1 MICKKPIE
9 ILFYQSNLNAILF
22 EIETEYELHI
32 STWLGYEQHSQQE
45 IAGMADLSY
54 KVFED
59 VFASSKEDVYALV
72 NHWDLRRDVYMLNQF
87 EAYKNG
93 SFESRIFV
101 DETQEVEKTQISFN
115 TTINAINYKN
125 ILRKFL
131 ERDYDDENQINSRI
145 FFVHPKR
152 KMYFLYFDSMI
163 MVGSD
168 HLDPIATLFYKY
180 KDYIHPNIKKQF
192 FELLKK

>member
-1 MICKKPIE
+1 MQFIK
-9 ILFYQSNLNAILF
+9 NLNAIFF
-22 EIETEYELHI
+22 EIEAKYEIGI
-32 STWLGYEQHSQQE
+32 STWLGSSKHTKEEFELMYET
-45 IAGMADLSY
+45 LLN
-54 KVFED
+54 VFED
-59 VFASSKEDVYALV
+59 VFDSSSESLSVIV
-72 NHWDLRRDVYMLNQF
+72 NHWDMQKDVYMLNQF

-93 SFESRIFV
+93 SFECRIFV

-115 TTINAINYKN
+115 TIINAINYKN

-163 MVGSD
+163 VVGSD
-168 HLDPIATLFYKY
+168 HLTSIKPFFYKY
-180 KDYIHPNIKKQF
+180 GGYIHPNIKKQF